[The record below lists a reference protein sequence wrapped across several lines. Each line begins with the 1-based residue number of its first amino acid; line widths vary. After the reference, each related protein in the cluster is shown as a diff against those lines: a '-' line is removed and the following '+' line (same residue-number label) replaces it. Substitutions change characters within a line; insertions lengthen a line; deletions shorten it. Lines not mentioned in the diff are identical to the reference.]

1 MTTHQ
6 AIVDR
11 LRAAGHELPPAM
23 PAVASYVPFVLT
35 ETGAGTLV
43 HIAGQGPF
51 REGRLEYVGRIG
63 AGMTVGDAMAS
74 ARLVT
79 LNVLAQ
85 AAAATQAKFGAPSLH
100 KARCLRLGIF
110 LNCIDGFADME
121 QIADAASALVTGAL
135 GDKGRHCRSVAG
147 KPVLPMQTSV
157 EIDAIFLMDKT

>member
-6 AIVDR
+6 AIVER
-11 LRAAGHELPPAM
+11 LRAAGYDLPPAM
-23 PAVASYVPFVLT
+23 PAVASYVPVVLT

-63 AGMTVGDAMAS
+63 ADMMVGDAMAS

-85 AAAATQAKFGAPSLH
+85 AAAATQSKFGVPSLH
-100 KARCLRLGIF
+100 RARCARLGIF
-110 LNCIDGFADME
+110 LNCIDGFTDME
-121 QIADAASALVTGAL
+121 PIADAASSLVTDAL
-135 GDKGRHCRSVAG
+135 GDKGRHCRSVVG
-147 KPVLPMQTSV
+147 KPVLPMRTSV
-157 EIDAIFLMDKT
+157 EIDAIFLLVRT

>member
-11 LRAAGHELPPAM
+11 LRAAGRELPPAM

-35 ETGAGTLV
+35 ETSAGTLV

-51 REGRLEYVGRIG
+51 RDGRLEYVGRIG
-63 AGMTVGDAMAS
+63 ADMTIGDAIAS

-85 AAAATQAKFGAPSLH
+85 AAAATQAKFGSHSLH
-100 KARCLRLGIF
+100 KARCVRLGIF
-110 LNCIDGFADME
+110 LNCVDGFADLE
-121 QIADAASALVTGAL
+121 PIADAASALVMDAL
-135 GDKGRHCRSVAG
+135 GNKGRHCRSLVG

-157 EIDAIFLMDKT
+157 EIDAIFLLDPT

>member
-1 MTTHQ
+1 MTMHQ
-6 AIVDR
+6 SIVDR
-11 LRAAGHELPPAM
+11 LRAVGYELPPAM
-23 PAVASYVPFVLT
+23 PAVASYVPFVMT
-35 ETGAGTLV
+35 ETDAGTLV

-51 REGRLEYVGRIG
+51 RGGRLEYVGRIG
-63 AGMTVGDAMAS
+63 ADMTVGDAMAS

-85 AAAATQAKFGAPSLH
+85 AAAATQAKFRAPSLH

-110 LNCIDGFADME
+110 LNCVDGFADME
-121 QIADAASALVTGAL
+121 PIADAASGLVSGAL
-135 GDKGRHCRSVAG
+135 GDKGRHCRSVVG

>member
-23 PAVASYVPFVLT
+23 PAVASYVPFVVT
-35 ETGAGTLV
+35 EIGAATLV

-51 REGRLEYVGRIG
+51 RDGALHYVGRIG
-63 AGMTVGDAMAS
+63 ADMTVNDAMAG

-85 AAAATQAKFGAPSLH
+85 ATAATQARFGAPLLH
-100 KARCLRLGIF
+100 RVRCLRLGIF
-110 LNCIDGFADME
+110 LNCIDGFAELDP
-121 QIADAASALVTGAL
+121 IADAASGLIGAAL
-135 GDKGRHCRSVAG
+135 GDKGRHCRSVVG

-157 EIDAIFLMDKT
+157 EIDAIFILE

>member
-1 MTTHQ
+1 MHQ
-6 AIVDR
+6 SIVDR

-51 REGRLEYVGRIG
+51 RDGRLEYVGRIG

-85 AAAATQAKFGAPSLH
+85 VAAATQAKFGAPSLH

-110 LNCIDGFADME
+110 LNCADGFAEME
-121 QIADAASALVTGAL
+121 PIADAASALVMGAL
-135 GDKGRHCRSVAG
+135 GDKGRHCRSLVG

-157 EIDAIFLMDKT
+157 EIDAIFLLDRT